1 MKDNSPDISPNTSQG
16 ISPDISPDI
25 SVELLT
31 SIDAIDPAVWD
42 ALTDT
47 TPLLSHAFLSAL
59 EHSGSVNASTGWNPR
74 HLIVKQNNQI
84 IGMMPLYLKSH
95 SYGEYVFDWAWADAY
110 QRSGLDYYPKLLS
123 AIPFSPITSARLLS
137 QHKDTM
143 QLMIKALERVM
154 HQHKLSSAHVLFPD
168 EASAALLID
177 AGWLQRTGVQFRWQ
191 NKNYGNFEDFLATLS
206 HNKRKKIHQERKKI
220 QHAGVVC
227 RQIKGA
233 EAQQEDWDF
242 FYACYCNTYRE
253 HHSTPYL
260 MRAFFAEISENMPQN
275 LLLIVAE
282 INDEPIACT
291 LNIYNETTLY
301 GRYWGAIQF
310 VSGLHF
316 ELCYYQAQQ
325 FCITQG
331 ITYFEGGAQGDHKL
345 ARGFEPRSTCSYHK
359 IANPN
364 FELAIKDFVRRESA
378 GIAAYTSELEERA
391 PFKAGPSIG

>member
-1 MKDNSPDISPNTSQG
+1 MTQDISL
-16 ISPDISPDI
+16 DI

-31 SIDAIDPAVWD
+31 SIDAISAAAWD
-42 ALTDT
+42 ALSDA

-59 EHSGSVNASTGWNPR
+59 EHSVSVGASTGWNPR

-84 IGMMPLYLKSH
+84 IGAMPLYLKSH

-137 QHKDTM
+137 QHVDQL

-154 HQHKLSSAHVLFPD
+154 LQHQLSSAHVLFPN
-168 EASAALLID
+168 EACAQQLEA
-177 AGWLQRTGVQFRWQ
+177 AGWLKRSGVQFRWH
-191 NKNYGNFEDFLATLS
+191 NKNYGDFEDFLATLS
-206 HNKRKKIHQERKKI
+206 HDKRKKIHQERKKI
-220 QHAGVVC
+220 AATNVVC
-227 RQIKGA
+227 RPIKGA
-233 EAQQEDWDF
+233 DATNADWDF

-260 MRAFFAEISENMPQN
+260 TRAFFAEIGKSMPQN
-275 LLLIVAE
+275 LLLIVAQ
-282 INDEPIACT
+282 IDDKPIACA

-301 GRYWGAIQF
+301 GRYWGAMQF

-325 FCITQG
+325 FCINEG
-331 ITYFEGGAQGDHKL
+331 ITYFEGGAQGEHKL

-359 IANPN
+359 IAHPD
-364 FELAIKDFVRRESA
+364 FELAIKDFLQREST
-378 GIAAYTSELEERA
+378 GIAAYTDELEERV
-391 PFKAGPSIG
+391 PFKSNN